1 MQMSYRSYRALA
13 VDLISILFVSGTI
26 GIALKF
32 ITFLI
37 ILNQNLASGN
47 LLTDLFFPYFPNV
60 LDSAFLISS
69 VLYLTWRLM
78 IARRRS
84 RGSISDLTFSQD
96 SF

>member
-1 MQMSYRSYRALA
+1 MSYRSYRALA
-13 VDLISILFVSGTI
+13 VDLISIMFISGTI

-60 LDSAFLISS
+60 LDSTFLISS

-78 IARRRS
+78 LTRRRS
-84 RGSISDLTFSQD
+84 RGI
-96 SF
+96 

>member
-1 MQMSYRSYRALA
+1 MSYRSYRALA

-69 VLYLTWRLM
+69 VLYLTWRLL
-78 IARRRS
+78 ITRRRS
-84 RGSISDLTFSQD
+84 EGSNSDLTFSHD